1 MKSEVITAEEEGV
14 YWQHAVLEAFHILYL
29 VECCVSMCVRA
40 HVCVC
45 VVGFFTVVDK

>member
-1 MKSEVITAEEEGV
+1 MKSEVITAKKEGV

-29 VECCVSMCVRA
+29 VECCVSMCA
-40 HVCVC
+40 CACVC

>member
-14 YWQHAVLEAFHILYL
+14 YWQHAVLEALHILYL
-29 VECCVSMCVRA
+29 VEGCVSVCV

-45 VVGFFTVVDK
+45 VWLAFLQL